1 MREWRCADG
10 GVDVEGRERGER
22 GLSRGCD
29 GNRFLTYERWG
40 KLGPRCRHDRPPNCV
55 SLLVSP
61 HARSHAPSRARAS
74 FGPLPTHTPRGQVRH
89 QSYMCDGGERAH
101 MDDGGDAKQRHSQLR
116 GFMERFASSSAQALP
131 EYAPR
136 AAGAQRPAW
145 YPVSQRARP
154 RVDQTGIQRRT
165 AQLVGGLVA
174 AEKRARRTLPFSP
187 QRKIGRRTP
196 DLTSRAKAKGLPRI
210 RCRCRPRN
218 QVSRGAPK
226 TIYSARVAR
235 TLQPKP
241 HGQCHIW
248 LQLCLGKT
256 PSREQE
262 MAA

>member
-1 MREWRCADG
+1 MWRG
-10 GVDVEGRERGER
+10 GREEKGD
-22 GLSRGCD
+22 SRGCD

-40 KLGPRCRHDRPPNCV
+40 NWARAAGTTVQPSASACWFRRTHGHMPRRA
-55 SLLVSP
+55 L
-61 HARSHAPSRARAS
+61 ARAS
-74 FGPLPTHTPRGQVRH
+74 APCPRTLREARSAINPTCAMAVNERTRMTEVTQNSVTANSEASWSDSPLH
-89 QSYMCDGGERAH
+89 
-101 MDDGGDAKQRHSQLR
+101 LR
-116 GFMERFASSSAQALP
+116 KALP

-136 AAGAQRPAW
+136 WAGAQRPAW

-210 RCRCRPRN
+210 RCRRRPRN

-235 TLQPKP
+235 TLQP

-262 MAA
+262 MSA